1 MTNRPHDAA
10 AGEGQVGEGP
20 GGRSLH
26 GGVVEPGEASLQV
39 RGQLLDG
46 RVAGREGGDE
56 GRPDSRWEISLT
68 EKRASASVISES
80 RGGAAHPPVIGRI
93 AGDVPRDGACRPE
106 SQ

>member
-1 MTNRPHDAA
+1 MSRRDRRDRVT
-10 AGEGQVGEGP
+10 E
-20 GGRSLH
+20 
-26 GGVVEPGEASLQV
+26 
-39 RGQLLDG
+39 LL
-46 RVAGREGGDE
+46 ETF
-56 GRPDSRWEISLT
+56 SLT